1 MSNNDVTTE
10 AAAVAVGIGAPVILW
25 GAPGTGKTSVI
36 RGLADAWGLE
46 CEVVVASIHDPTDFS
61 GLPVVGDEGVSL
73 APPAWARRLSE
84 RGSGVL
90 FLDELTTAPPAVQAA
105 LLRVVLERTVGDLA
119 LPPGVRVVAAANPPD
134 QAADGWDLAAP
145 LANRFCH
152 LDWGAEAGAF
162 AQGLV
167 EGWPA
172 PTLPVVPPG
181 WEAELSGARGVLAAF
196 ISARPGLLLG
206 VPQSTGASRAWPSPR
221 SWELAARLW
230 AAASAAGVSDEAHAT
245 LVAGCVGEGPA
256 LEWLS
261 FLSDL
266 DLPDPE
272 ALLADPAS
280 FELPKRGDLALAVL
294 SAVAAAVVERT
305 TGERWEAAW
314 QIVERAAASH
324 PDVAATAARSLAR
337 CRPDGAAAPESAA
350 ALVPVLTAAGLLKRA
365 S

>member
-1 MSNNDVTTE
+1 MRSPK
-10 AAAVAVGIGAPVILW
+10 GWWKGGP
-25 GAPGTGKTSVI
+25 
-36 RGLADAWGLE
+36 
-46 CEVVVASIHDPTDFS
+46 
-61 GLPVVGDEGVSL
+61 
-73 APPAWARRLSE
+73 
-84 RGSGVL
+84 
-90 FLDELTTAPPAVQAA
+90 
-105 LLRVVLERTVGDLA
+105 LRPSPSCL
-119 LPPGVRVVAAANPPD
+119 
-134 QAADGWDLAAP
+134 
-145 LANRFCH
+145 
-152 LDWGAEAGAF
+152 
-162 AQGLV
+162 
-167 EGWPA
+167 
-172 PTLPVVPPG
+172 PG
-181 WEAELSGARGVLAAF
+181 WEAELPGARGVLAAF

-206 VPQSTGASRAWPSPR
+206 VPQSTGAGRAWPSPR

-280 FELPKRGDLALAVL
+280 FELPERGDLALAVL